1 MSSHF
6 RRARL
11 RRLVM
16 AAVALCALPLPAAAQ
31 RVVISYSPQ
40 LFVTP
45 PVTESWNLG
54 SGTLEWERP
63 GLLSGQPVFTA
74 DGRYF
79 IAPVASGGPPAFTV
93 TDAVSGA
100 AFTVPLAFTP
110 IVAHPRVTAVFGLL
124 RDAAGTGADVA
135 RIDGGGL
142 TVYGG
147 CVAGTARHLDV
158 AVDGRQL
165 LVVCA
170 SGELVVL
177 DALSGSERRRV
188 SVATAGQARQVASN
202 HDGSRAVVIR
212 GATASSGDIAVI
224 DTVTGSTLAT
234 TVFPGASTP
243 PLAGDCV
250 SGALAGVS
258 PDRSQVVIACSWTYR
273 DPQGGPLIYSSISRL
288 LDAGTLGWGPDLGV
302 RYYPFAVAIS
312 PDNTQALTLSTHPR
326 GFSVYQRIALPGAA
340 TTGVLAPSAA
350 LGLAVAFPP
359 LAPTLTASVTGT
371 TANLQWSLP
380 AHSPAATG
388 YVLEI
393 GTAPGRSDLGRV
405 PLGPGL
411 ALSVPGAPPGTYVVR
426 LRAVNTVGPG
436 GVSNELTVVVP

>member
-1 MSSHF
+1 MSHHP
-6 RRARL
+6 RPVRL
-11 RRLVM
+11 NRLVM
-16 AAVALCALPLPAAAQ
+16 AVVALCALPLPAAAQ
-31 RVVISYSPQ
+31 RVVISYTPL
-40 LFVTP
+40 LFVAP
-45 PVTESWNLG
+45 PVTESWNL
-54 SGTLEWERP
+54 STGTREWQRP
-63 GLLSGQPVFTA
+63 GLLAGQPVFTS
-74 DGRYF
+74 DGHYF
-79 IAPVASGGPPAFTV
+79 VAQVATGGPPAFTV

-100 AFTVPLAFTP
+100 TFTVPLGFTP
-110 IVAHPRVTAVFGLL
+110 MVAHPRATAVFGLM
-124 RDAAGTGADVA
+124 RDAAGADVA

-147 CVAGTARHLDV
+147 CAAGTAQYLDV

-177 DALSGSERRRV
+177 DALSGTEMRRV
-188 SVATAGQARQVASN
+188 SVAATGQARQVASN

-212 GATASSGDIAVI
+212 GPHASSGDIAVI
-224 DTVTGSTLAT
+224 DTVTGSALAT

-243 PLAGDCV
+243 PIPGDCV

-258 PDRSQVVIACSWTYR
+258 PDRSQIVIACSWIYR
-273 DPQGGPLIYSSISRL
+273 DPFGGPLTFTAISRL

-302 RYYPFAVAIS
+302 RYYPSAVAIS
-312 PDNTQALTLSTHPR
+312 PDNTQAFTLSTHPR
-326 GFSVYQRIALPGAA
+326 GFSVFERIALPAA
-340 TTGVLAPSAA
+340 TTTGVLAPSAA
-350 LGLAVAFPP
+350 LGLAVAFAP

-371 TANLQWSLP
+371 TATLQWSLP

-426 LRAVNTVGPG
+426 LRAVNTVGAG